1 MLVLLILFTAR
12 TLAVAGRPAPDPGT
26 ASHRGVQGESCGR
39 EGTQFSPPGPGT
51 WVAKGQRVEKSRLE
65 VQAATKVQ
73 LESARNQL
81 GCTTTPPDRSR

>member
-1 MLVLLILFTAR
+1 MPVLLNLFTAH
-12 TLAVAGRPAPDPGT
+12 TLAAAGRPAPDPDT
-26 ASHRGVQGESCGR
+26 ASRRGGPKASCGR
-39 EGTQFSPPGPGT
+39 EGTQSSPPGPGKYA
-51 WVAKGQRVEKSRLE
+51 AKGQRVEKSRLE